1 MTVKVNLDERRNF
14 FGYTKHNAQVFW
26 KNWEKSQE
34 ALIDIRTRDLLHT
47 KEC

>member
-1 MTVKVNLDERRNF
+1 MAVKVNLDGRRKVV
-14 FGYTKHNAQVFW
+14 GYTKHNAQDFW
-26 KNWEKSQE
+26 KNWEKSQA